1 MRQHELPEECL
12 NVGIGQWKVVQS
24 PTGLRAV
31 LGSCVGVALYDR
43 LGRVGGLAHILLPN
57 SRGSKEHAGRYADTA
72 IPAMIDEF
80 CRLRGQNI
88 RSSLVARI
96 AGGASM
102 FETTSTLAIG
112 DSNHEA
118 VLRILGEMKITVVA
132 SDIGGQLGRNMTF
145 DTRNGKIFVKKTGG
159 QIYEL

>member
-1 MRQHELPEECL
+1 MSQIDMPEQCI
-12 NVGIGQWKVVQS
+12 NVGIGQWKVVQA
-24 PTGLRAV
+24 PVGLRAI

-43 LGRVGGLAHILLPN
+43 LGKVGGLAHILLPN
-57 SRGSKEHAGRYADTA
+57 SRGAKDFAGRYADTA
-72 IPAMIDEF
+72 IPAMIEEF
-80 CRLRGQNI
+80 CRLRGAGI

-112 DSNHEA
+112 ESNHSA
-118 VLRILGEMKITVVA
+118 VIRILGEMKITVMA
-132 SDIGGQLGRNMTF
+132 SDIGGELGRNLTF

-159 QIYEL
+159 QLYEL

>member
-1 MRQHELPEECL
+1 MIPIDLPEQCL
-12 NVGIGQWKVVQS
+12 NVGIGQWKVAQS
-24 PTGLRAV
+24 PVGLRAI

-43 LGRVGGLAHILLPN
+43 FGKVGGLAHILLPD
-57 SRGSKEHAGRYADTA
+57 SRGSKDHAGRYADTA
-72 IPAMIDEF
+72 IPAMIDELS
-80 CRLRGQNI
+80 RLRGAVI

-112 DSNHEA
+112 ECNHEA
-118 VLRILGEMKITVVA
+118 VLRILGEMKISVVA
-132 SDIGGQLGRNMTF
+132 SDIGGELGRNLTF

-159 QIYEL
+159 RLYEI